1 MIQVVGFD
9 GDDTLWHNEGIFTM
23 THERF
28 AALLAPH
35 IDGDP
40 AGRLA
45 GFERRNLEIFG
56 YGIKGFTLSMVE
68 TAIEVTGGRISADD
82 IARILAFGKEMLEHP
97 VELLPGA
104 AEAVAAVAERR
115 RVVLITKGDLF
126 DQETKVARS
135 GLGELFASVEVV
147 SEKDEAAYER
157 VLRRLGVDRRAFCM
171 VGNSLRSDVVPVAR
185 LGGCGVHV
193 PYEVTWSH
201 EQVDEA
207 ELDGVPFHTLD
218 SLADLPRFLD
228 SL

>member
-23 THERF
+23 TQQRF
-28 AALLAPH
+28 AEVLAPH
-35 IDGDP
+35 LDGDP
-40 AGRLA
+40 LERLA

-68 TAIEVTGGRISADD
+68 TAIEVTGGRVSADE
-82 IARILAFGKEMLEHP
+82 IGQILAFGKEMLEHP

-104 AEAVAAVAERR
+104 AEAVEEIGRRR

-135 GLGELFASVEVV
+135 GLGEHFDSVEVV
-147 SEKDEAAYER
+147 SEKNEDTYER
-157 VLRRLGVDRRAFCM
+157 VLRRLDVDTKAFCM

-193 PYEVTWSH
+193 PYDVTWAH
-201 EQVDEA
+201 EQVGLSDLEGVSYHTLA
-207 ELDGVPFHTLD
+207 SLRELPHLLD
-218 SLADLPRFLD
+218 SL
-228 SL
+228 